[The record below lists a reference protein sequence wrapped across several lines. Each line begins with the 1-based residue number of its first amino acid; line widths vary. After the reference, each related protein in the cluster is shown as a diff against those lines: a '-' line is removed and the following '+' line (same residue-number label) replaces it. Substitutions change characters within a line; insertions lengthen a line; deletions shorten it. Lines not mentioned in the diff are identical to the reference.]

1 VLTNAAGEPQRLRT
15 ASDALETLRE
25 VNSRLRSALV
35 RLQPE
40 QSHCSAIT
48 PQDFSD
54 LRTQIRRAA
63 ECLQLLAPDSVAI
76 EAVGREAAAYRSHLE
91 SLQHFL
97 PDLYGRLLAEK
108 SRLEVSRNRVAA
120 TKAWARASEKT
131 L

>member
-1 VLTNAAGEPQRLRT
+1 MLTGAASEPQSLLT
-15 ASDALETLRE
+15 PSDALEILRE
-25 VNSRLRSALV
+25 VNTRLRSALV

-40 QSHCSAIT
+40 QSHCSAVT

-54 LRTQIRRAA
+54 LRSQIHRAA
-63 ECLQLLAPDSVAI
+63 ACLQLLPPDYAAI
-76 EAVGREAAAYRSHLE
+76 EAVNREAAAYRSHLE

-120 TKAWARASEKT
+120 TTAWARASQRT
-131 L
+131 I